1 VNPPVACHLCGGE
14 LRRLEAFG
22 RLHRVTSDCKP
33 WPAGGAKGCCSR
45 CGTVQAVID
54 AAWKADCHAIYSAYS
69 VYHQGGG
76 SEQPVF
82 DASTQGAP
90 RSRQLLERVTAA
102 IDLPAEG
109 RAIDIGCGNG
119 NFIRS
124 FAAIRPLWRLN
135 GAEYN
140 TLYEAQ
146 VRAIPGV
153 EGFYSGGLES
163 IPGPFDFVS
172 LIHVLEHVENPAPF
186 LRKIAALGP
195 RLRLLIEVPFFRD
208 NPYELL
214 IADHATHYTPGTLA
228 PVLQRAGYAVRELHT
243 DWVRKEISALAEP
256 SDGSAAP
263 AAVDA
268 QADFAAA
275 GKAVGF
281 LLHVRDH
288 AIALRKESESLG
300 VFGTSIGGTW
310 LHAEL
315 GGELDFFVDEDAS
328 RVGRKHLGV
337 EILSPAQ
344 VPAGSVVFMPLAEQA
359 ARGAVARL
367 QPSSA
372 GRYDYCQAAEG

>member
-90 RSRQLLERVTAA
+90 RSRQLL
-102 IDLPAEG
+102 EG